1 MESEITAHSPGQQTT
16 PLPSMTREQVI
27 AGIEHLTDLIESL
40 VAQDKTVYIISLSR
54 KMPRIITWAGKLAET
69 TAQRL
74 RDALDRCVYTTELA
88 IPIVFQ
94 GKLDPQ
100 KNSILILDDVIIN
113 GETVSNTCSDIHYVT
128 GIKPD
133 FWCFCVYQRAL
144 MPLDA
149 REAHLYSKE
158 LYSELEAANVLYS
171 ISSIISENEL
181 PTDLEFPILH
191 IPRSADPHLAAE
203 DFTEDFTSDLRAYSL
218 PDALP
223 EAPRSLIPS
232 RTLLTTGIG
241 GYDMQAT
248 ELEKARLFIYDD
260 EYRLT
265 LFAPTTLTENLLR
278 ESDLYTDPL
287 YNRIWQTVSNAI
299 RSCCPV
305 GRQTPDGFG
314 RVDSQFAYH
323 RDRLRAITA
332 NYLFS
337 LSTMLLRYRS
347 LRESMTEDGIRK
359 TEQMRLAARISASDL
374 ALLFGPDV
382 AEKIL
387 PDLQA
392 IVHNDIISMRPIE
405 FGTLPDTY
413 APEEYLTEYLGRK
426 VMLANDAEGHSLPK
440 TILRMFA
447 EAYRIV
453 GKDKH
458 DAFSSINAEKTIHET
473 IHGLADALIG
483 AALFR
488 SEILDEQKKTRIQR
502 EINRV
507 LDLLIDMG
515 IVIPRYQR
523 VYNSSREYLYWR
535 RYFHGSHM
543 LFRRRR
549 HIDAIERLLV
559 PASAQDTL

>member
-1 MESEITAHSPGQQTT
+1 
-16 PLPSMTREQVI
+16 MTREQVI
-27 AGIEHLTDLIESL
+27 AGIENLTDLIERL
-40 VAQDKTVYIISLSR
+40 VSEDKTVYIISLSR
-54 KMPRIITWAGKLAET
+54 KMPRIITWAERLAEP

-74 RDALDRCVYTTELA
+74 RDALSRCVYTTELA
-88 IPIVFQ
+88 IPIVFH
-94 GKLDPQ
+94 GRLDPQ

-133 FWCFCVYQRAL
+133 FWCFCVYKHAL

-149 REAHLYSKE
+149 NKAHLYSNE
-158 LYSELEAANVLYS
+158 LYTELEAANVLHS

-191 IPRSADPHLAAE
+191 IPRSSGSLSAD
-203 DFTEDFTSDLRAYSL
+203 DFTEDFTSDLRAYRL
-218 PDALP
+218 PDALA
-223 EAPRSLIPS
+223 EAPRSIVPS
-232 RTLLTTGIG
+232 WTLLTTGIG

-287 YNRIWQTVSNAI
+287 YNRIWQTVGNAI

-305 GRQTPDGFG
+305 GRQTTDGFG

-359 TEQMRLAARISASDL
+359 AEQMRLAARISASDL
-374 ALLFGPDV
+374 ALLFGPGV
-382 AEKIL
+382 AKRIL

-413 APEEYLTEYLGRK
+413 APEEYLTEYIGQK
-426 VMLANDAEGHSLPK
+426 VMLANNAEGHNLPK

-473 IHGLADALIG
+473 IHGLADVLIG

-488 SEILDEQKKTRIQR
+488 SEILDEQKKTKIQR
-502 EINRV
+502 EINRL
-507 LDLLIDMG
+507 LDLYIDMG

-549 HIDAIERLLV
+549 HIDAIERLLA
-559 PASAQDTL
+559 PDSTQASL